1 MATEATETLFEM
13 AGANGLYDTSPMQRI
28 YRDVKAASTHI
39 HFSTD
44 MQMTTW
50 GNVALGGEFKSPTM

>member
-1 MATEATETLFEM
+1 MF
-13 AGANGLYDTSPMQRI
+13 
-28 YRDVKAASTHI
+28 RDVRTASAHI

-50 GNVALGGEFKSPTM
+50 GNLALGGKFKSPTM